1 MSEDKPFEK
10 CLGGKG
16 CKWCNDTT
24 KGKERWFANYLE
36 NKKIIIGYG
45 TKTLTPCICI
55 VFKSNIAPVKLEKNK
70 AMQAWRQY
78 KNRKKDTTKVQTNYT
93 LTKETIKI
101 LKQSAIQENRPLNLE
116 LEIIINTYVKM
127 KAEGKLDH
135 EISKIVLSNLITA
148 QNID

>member
-1 MSEDKPFEK
+1 MKFEK
-10 CLGGKG
+10 CSNGEG
-16 CKWCNDTT
+16 CSWCTD
-24 KGKERWFANYLE
+24 KAPHKASWFANYLI
-36 NKKIIIGYG
+36 KKEGKVFYG
-45 TKTLTPCICI
+45 TKAHVPCI
-55 VFKSNIAPVKLEKNK
+55 KATDASYKLK

-78 KNRKKDTTKVQTNYT
+78 KNREKDTTKKQTNYT
-93 LTKETIKI
+93 LTKETIEI

-127 KAEGKLDH
+127 KAEGKLDN